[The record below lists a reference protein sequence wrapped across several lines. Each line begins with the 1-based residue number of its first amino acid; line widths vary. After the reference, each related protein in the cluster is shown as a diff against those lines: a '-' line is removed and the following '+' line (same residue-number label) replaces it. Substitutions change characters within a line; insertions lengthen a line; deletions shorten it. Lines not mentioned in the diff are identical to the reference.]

1 MDAPKK
7 IAVTGGCG
15 YIGSHTV
22 VDLIQHGFDV
32 IVIDD
37 NSRSN
42 EKVLDAIAQITGRK
56 PGFYKVDL
64 KDKNATR
71 KIFEQEKNIEGII
84 HFAAFKYVD
93 ESVQKPMMYFEN
105 NLLSLMNMISMADE
119 FKVPHFVFSSS
130 CSVYG
135 NIHELPVSETTALNQ
150 SQSPYATTKQMGEM
164 MIEDCSKT
172 SETQYISL
180 RYFNPVGAHDS
191 ALIGESPATVPNN
204 LLPRITGAALGKF
217 QSFKIYGT
225 DYPTRDGTCIRDYIH
240 VMDIANAHTK
250 AIVYLA
256 GQKNMPHQ
264 YINLGSGSGTTVKEM
279 ITAFEKVS
287 GVKIKVEEGPRRE
300 GDVVAVYADNTKAK
314 QLLQWTPSRDIDSMM
329 LSAWNWDKKN

>member
-1 MDAPKK
+1 MVTPKK
-7 IAVTGGCG
+7 IMVTGGCG

-22 VDLIQHGFDV
+22 VDLMQNGFDV
-32 IVIDD
+32 VVVD
-37 NSRSN
+37 NNARSH

-56 PGFYKVDL
+56 PTFYKVDL
-64 KDKNATR
+64 KDKNATQ
-71 KIFEQEKNIEGII
+71 KIFDQERNIKGII
-84 HFAAFKYVD
+84 HFAALKYVD
-93 ESVQKPMMYFEN
+93 ESVQQPLMYFEN
-105 NLLSLMNMISMADE
+105 NVLSLMNMIAMASAYHI
-119 FKVPHFVFSSS
+119 PHFVFSSS

-135 NIHELPVSETTALNQ
+135 NIEALPVSENTPLRQ

-164 MIEDCSKT
+164 MIEDCSK
-172 SETQYISL
+172 SIATQFISL
-180 RYFNPVGAHDS
+180 RYFNPVGAHES

-217 QSFKIYGT
+217 ESFKIYGT

-240 VMDIANAHTK
+240 VMDIAHAHTK
-250 AIVYLA
+250 AILYLA
-256 GQKNMPHQ
+256 QHQHLPHQ

-279 ITAFEKVS
+279 IAAFEKVS
-287 GVKIKVEEGPRRE
+287 GVKIKVEEGPRRD

-314 QLLQWTPSRDIDSMM
+314 QLLQWTPTRDIDSMM